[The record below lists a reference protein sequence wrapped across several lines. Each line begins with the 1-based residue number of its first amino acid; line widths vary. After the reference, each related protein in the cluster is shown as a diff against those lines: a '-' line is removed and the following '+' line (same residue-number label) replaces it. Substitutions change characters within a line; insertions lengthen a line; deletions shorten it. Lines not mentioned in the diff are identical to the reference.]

1 MKDSFTLK
9 NSTISQI
16 RIVVKTVLWL
26 VSNGQLVA
34 EIGPLF
40 SSGGGWPMQCAQY
53 YHTMIQCAQ
62 KCPKVHKRLQR
73 CTLWRL
79 RVSGMV
85 RRPYHGP
92 RVDVEELASTARPVA
107 VIANSPGIVRRLQL
121 VPVIRDRPVRAVG
134 DQGQSAQDVM
144 DRDNVDDRFRLRL
157 IEELGSSVGN
167 LPPPV
172 RQPPAGCAQKCT

>member
-1 MKDSFTLK
+1 
-9 NSTISQI
+9 
-16 RIVVKTVLWL
+16 
-26 VSNGQLVA
+26 
-34 EIGPLF
+34 
-40 SSGGGWPMQCAQY
+40 MQCAQCD
-53 YHTMIQCAQ
+53 HTMFQCAQ

-92 RVDVEELASTARPVA
+92 RVDVEELVPSARPVA
-107 VIANSPGIVRRLQL
+107 VIAHSPGIVRRLLL

-144 DRDNVDDRFRLRL
+144 DRDNVDGLSQNVHFGALFVHRGFEHVQTCTLVNTDMMDRFQVNIGQIIR
-157 IEELGSSVGN
+157 GQSVCQWRSGRIN
-167 LPPPV
+167 LF
-172 RQPPAGCAQKCT
+172 ASE

>member
-1 MKDSFTLK
+1 MATF
-9 NSTISQI
+9 
-16 RIVVKTVLWL
+16 RFW
-26 VSNGQLVA
+26 
-34 EIGPLF
+34 
-40 SSGGGWPMQCAQY
+40 GGWHTQCAQCD
-53 YHTMIQCAQ
+53 HTMFQCAQ
-62 KCPKVHKRLQR
+62 RDSRVHKRLQR

-172 RQPPAGCAQKCT
+172 RLPPAGWSGLVSECALWCTFRAQGFRACANVHSGEH